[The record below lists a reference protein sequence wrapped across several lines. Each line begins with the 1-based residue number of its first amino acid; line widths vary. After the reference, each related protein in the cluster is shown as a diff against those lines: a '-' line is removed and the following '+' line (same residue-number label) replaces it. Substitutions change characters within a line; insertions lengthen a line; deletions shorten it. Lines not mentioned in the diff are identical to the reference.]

1 MIKRKYEMFWNASKK
16 KFQKIYGVLLT
27 FSPAAASTILR
38 FFKDTGTTAKDFD
51 AIFTGDLGVIGKKLV
66 IDLAK
71 REGYDLSKN
80 LFDFGEMIF
89 NIKEQD
95 VHAGGSGCGCS
106 AVMMASYIMD
116 QMKRGNLK
124 NILYCATGALL
135 SPTTVMQGESIPGIC
150 HLVNIKM

>member
-1 MIKRKYEMFWNASKK
+1 M
-16 KFQKIYGVLLT
+16 T
-27 FSPAAASTILR
+27 FSPAACSTILR
-38 FFKDTGTTAKDFD
+38 FLKDTGTLAKDYD
-51 AIFTGDLGVIGKKLV
+51 AIFTGDLGVVGKSLL

-71 REGYDLSKN
+71 REGYDLSNN
-80 LFDFGEMIF
+80 LYDFGEMIF
-89 NIKEQD
+89 DIKGQD
-95 VHAGGSGCGCS
+95 VHSGGSGCGCS

-150 HLVNIKM
+150 HLVNINI

>member
-1 MIKRKYEMFWNASKK
+1 MCAIFVGVDAFVKKQISKN
-16 KFQKIYGVLLT
+16 YGVLLT
-27 FSPAAASTILR
+27 FSPAACSTILR
-38 FFKDTGTTAKDFD
+38 FFRDTDTSPKDYD
-51 AIFTGDLGVIGKKLV
+51 AIFTGDLGVVGKGLL
-66 IDLAK
+66 ISLAK
-71 REGYDLSKN
+71 REGYDLSDN

-89 NIKEQD
+89 DREGQD

-150 HLVNIKM
+150 HLVNIKI

>member
-1 MIKRKYEMFWNASKK
+1 MKTKSEDY
-16 KFQKIYGVLLT
+16 
-27 FSPAAASTILR
+27 
-38 FFKDTGTTAKDFD
+38 D
-51 AIFTGDLGVIGKKLV
+51 AIFTGDLGIVGKSLL
-66 IDLAK
+66 ISLAK

-89 NIKEQD
+89 DINEQD
-95 VHAGGSGCGCS
+95 VHVGSYGCGCS
-106 AVMMASYIMD
+106 SVMMASYIMD

-150 HLVNIKM
+150 HLVNIKI